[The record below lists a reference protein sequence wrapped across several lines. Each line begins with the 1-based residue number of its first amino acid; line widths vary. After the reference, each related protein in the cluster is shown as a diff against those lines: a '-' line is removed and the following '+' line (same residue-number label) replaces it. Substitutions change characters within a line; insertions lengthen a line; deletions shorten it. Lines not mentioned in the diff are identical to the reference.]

1 MANAGKINLSPPAVL
16 VTGANRGLGLE
27 LVRQYAAEGWHV
39 LATARSPAQCA
50 ELRAL
55 AAAQPRVELHALD
68 VADFAA
74 IDALATRLEGRP
86 IDVLLNNAGLFGP
99 KARAEK
105 DPRQEFGTM
114 DFDVWAALLRV
125 NAMAPLK
132 MAEAFVRHVAAS
144 AQKKI
149 VTITSGVGSIA
160 NADGRTIAYRT
171 SKAAA
176 NMLMRNLAF
185 DLAPRGIVTAAV
197 CPGWVRTRMGGEGA
211 PLEAAQS
218 IAGVRR
224 VIEGLDPGNS
234 GRFWLYDGTTIPW

>member
-1 MANAGKINLSPPAVL
+1 VL

-27 LVRQYAAEGWHV
+27 LARQYAADGWNV
-39 LATARSPAQCA
+39 LATARSPADCA

-55 AAAQPRVELHALD
+55 ATAQPRVELHALD

-74 IDALATRLEGRP
+74 IDALAATLAGRT

-99 KARAEK
+99 KAQAER

-114 DFDVWAALLRV
+114 DYDTWAALLRV
-125 NAMAPLK
+125 NTMAPLK
-132 MAEAFVRHVAAS
+132 MAEAFVGHVAAS
-144 AQKKI
+144 AQRKI

-185 DLAPRGIVTAAV
+185 DLAPRGIITAAV
-197 CPGWVRTRMGGEGA
+197 CPGWVRTRMGGKGA
-211 PLEAAQS
+211 PLEAPES

-224 VIEGLDPGNS
+224 VIAGLERSRS